1 MSKNIF
7 IYELPLEITPHDAR
21 ILSIRFSCARLL
33 YNACLGEG
41 LRRLDLMRER
51 ALWQKARKSTNKK
64 ERKELFGLMQKE
76 ADLSDYSLQA
86 FATKTKN
93 SCFIGDHLDA
103 HSAQK
108 IATRAFR
115 AISQYMFGNRGR
127 PRFKNKN
134 RFRSIEGKSNA
145 SGIRFKDGKI
155 YWSGLELTPLY
166 DYKDKH
172 GVEAHALNAK
182 TSYVR
187 LLKKEIKGRTRYY
200 AQLVQ
205 EGIAAHKEKNTIG
218 QGVVGIDIGPS
229 TIAAVSASAAFL
241 TAFCASLESLQA
253 AIKYIQKYLDR
264 SRRAMNNDNY
274 NKDGSIK
281 SGAKKWKS
289 SKRYRKS
296 KTKLSELQ
304 RRMAETRKR
313 LHGELCNEVLSMG
326 STIHAEK
333 LSYIS
338 FQKQWGKS
346 VGTRAPGMFMEKL
359 RSKAEKA
366 GGEVIEFWT
375 RATKLSQTCHGC
387 EPLHKKKLSERLH
400 SCACGV
406 GPVQRD
412 LYSAYLARFVSS
424 NSLNKSQAQEAWP
437 DAEPLLRRALLSLN
451 ETASGKSRLASFGLP
466 KVQRQSGSHVKDGSM
481 PSEAADVVWMGQ
493 PSPESCGELGSI
505 AVRTPGL

>member
-1 MSKNIF
+1 MSKSVF
-7 IYELPLEITPHDAR
+7 IYELPLQITPHDER
-21 ILSIRFSCARLL
+21 ILNIRFSCARLL

-51 ALWQKARKSTNKK
+51 TLWHKARRSKNKK
-64 ERKELFGLMQKE
+64 ERKELFGLLQKE
-76 ADLSDYSLQA
+76 ANLSDYSLQA

-93 SCFIGDHLDA
+93 SCSIGDHLDA
-103 HSAQK
+103 HSTQK
-108 IATRAFR
+108 VATRAFG
-115 AISQYMFGNRGR
+115 AISQYMFGKRGR

-155 YWSGLELTPLY
+155 YWSGLELTVLY
-166 DYKDKH
+166 DHKDKH

-187 LLKKEIKGRTRYY
+187 LLKKEIRGKSRYY

-205 EGIAAHKEKNTIG
+205 AGKPAHKGKNTVG
-218 QGVVGIDIGPS
+218 QEIVGIDIGPS
-229 TIAAVSASAAFL
+229 TIAAVGASAAFL
-241 TAFCASLESLQA
+241 TAFCVSLESLQDL
-253 AIKYIQKYLDR
+253 IKYIQKYLER
-264 SRRAMNNDNY
+264 SRRSM
-274 NKDGSIK
+274 NKDNFNQDGTIK
-281 SGAKKWKS
+281 AGPKKWKS
-289 SKRYRKS
+289 SSRYRKA
-296 KTKLSELQ
+296 KAQLSELQ
-304 RRMAETRKR
+304 RRMVETRKR
-313 LHGELCNEVLSMG
+313 LHGEMCNKVISMG

-333 LSYIS
+333 LSYVS

-346 VGTRAPGMFMEKL
+346 IGARAPGMFMEKL

-366 GGEVIEFWT
+366 GGEVIEFST

-387 EPLHKKKLSERLH
+387 EPLRKKKLSARVH

-424 NSLNKSQAQEAWP
+424 NSLNKSQAEQAWP

-451 ETASGKSRLASFGLP
+451 ETASGKSRLASFGLSQ
-466 KVQRQSGSHVKDGSM
+466 VQRQSGSHVEDGSM

-493 PSPESCGELGSI
+493 PRPESCRELGSI
-505 AVRTPGL
+505 AVRTP

>member
-1 MSKNIF
+1 MSKSVF
-7 IYELPLEITPHDAR
+7 IYELPLQITPHDER
-21 ILSIRFSCARLL
+21 ILNIRFNCARLL

-51 ALWQKARKSTNKK
+51 ILWQKARKSKNKK
-64 ERKELFGLMQKE
+64 ERKELFGLLQKE
-76 ADLSDYSLQA
+76 AGLSDYSLQA

-93 SCFIGDHLDA
+93 SCSIGDHLDA
-103 HSAQK
+103 HTAQK

-166 DYKDKH
+166 DHKDKH

-187 LLKKEIKGRTRYY
+187 LLRKEINGKTRYY
-200 AQLVQ
+200 AQLIQ
-205 EGIAAHKEKNTIG
+205 EGKAAHKEKNSLG
-218 QGVVGIDIGPS
+218 QEVVGLDIGPS
-229 TIAAVSASAAFL
+229 TIAAVAKTTAFL
-241 TAFCASLESLQA
+241 TAFCASLESLQTP
-253 AIKYIQKYLDR
+253 IKYIQRYLNR
-264 SRRAMNNDNY
+264 SRRAMNKDNF
-274 NKDGSIK
+274 NKDGTIK
-281 SGAKKWKS
+281 SGPKKWQYS
-289 SKRYRKS
+289 SRYRKA
-296 KTKLSELQ
+296 KGQLAELQ
-304 RRMAETRKR
+304 RRMGDTRKR
-313 LHGELCNEVLSMG
+313 LHGELCNQVLSIG
-326 STIHAEK
+326 TTIHAEK

-346 VGTRAPGMFMEKL
+346 VGARAPGMFMEKL
-359 RSKAEKA
+359 RFKAEKA
-366 GGEVIEFWT
+366 GGELIEFST
-375 RATKLSQTCHGC
+375 RATRLSQTCHGC
-387 EPLHKKKLSERLH
+387 VILHKKKLSERIH

-412 LYSAYLARFVSS
+412 LYSAYLAQFVK
-424 NSLNKSQAQEAWP
+424 NNILNKSQTEQAWP

-451 ETASGKSRLASFGLP
+451 ETASGKFRLASFGLSQ
-466 KVQRQSGSHVKDGSM
+466 VQRQSGSHVEDGSM

-493 PSPESCGELGSI
+493 PDPESRGELGSI
-505 AVRTPGL
+505 AVRTP